1 MTQICTGSTSKN
13 APMYDGPIRWQMPD
27 GMDAVRAQK
36 IMMAFVDYTHSIYAL
51 CGELNVPTGTARLYL
66 TNSDTIPKGVYWKL
80 DGLLREMKKNP
91 ARMLEIMQDV
101 HKTGRSRY
109 LPPEERLDEYGAP
122 LSKTITDLNAD
133 ARGRTG
139 KALQEARNARG
150 LTIKEAAERMTAAGI
165 NVSEKYLWDLENRG
179 MTPSCRRFFPVC
191 EFYNLD
197 PGKFMFTGIFGQH
210 IKNWR
215 KAKNVE
221 GSIQ

>member
-1 MTQICTGSTSKN
+1 MTQICQGSASKS
-13 APMYDGPIRWQMPD
+13 APLYDGPIRWQMPD
-27 GMDAVRAQK
+27 GMNAARAQK
-36 IMMAFVDYTHSIYAL
+36 IMMAFVDYTYSIYAL
-51 CGELNVPTGTARLYL
+51 CGELNIPTGTARLYL

-80 DGLLREMKKNP
+80 DKLIRKMKKNP
-91 ARMLEIMQDV
+91 SRMLEIMQDI

-109 LPPEERLDEYGAP
+109 LPPEERFDEYGAP

-139 KALQEARNARG
+139 KALQEARTARG

-179 MTPSCRRFFPVC
+179 MTPSCRRFFQVC

-210 IKNWR
+210 INDWR

>member
-1 MTQICTGSTSKN
+1 MTQICTGSVSKS
-13 APMYDGPIRWQMPD
+13 APLYDGPIRWEMPD
-27 GMDAVRAQK
+27 GMNAQK
-36 IMMAFVDYTHSIYAL
+36 AQRIMMAFVDYTHSIYAL

-66 TNSDTIPKGVYWKL
+66 TNSGTIPKGVYWKL
-80 DGLLREMKKNP
+80 DKLIREMKKNP

-109 LPPEERLDEYGAP
+109 LPPEDRLDEYGAP
-122 LSKTITDLNAD
+122 LNRTITDLNAD

-179 MTPSCRRFFPVC
+179 MTPKCTKFFQIC
-191 EFYNLD
+191 EFYGIE
-197 PGKFMFTGIFGQH
+197 PGRFQFVGILGQH

-215 KAKNVE
+215 RAKNVE

>member
-1 MTQICTGSTSKN
+1 MTQICTGSASKS
-13 APMYDGPIRWQMPD
+13 APMYDGPIRWEMPD
-27 GMDAVRAQK
+27 GMNAVKAQK

-51 CGELNVPTGTARLYL
+51 CGELNIPTSTARLYL
-66 TNSDTIPKGVYWKL
+66 TNSDTIPKGVVWKL
-80 DGLLREMKKNP
+80 DNLLREMKKNP

-109 LPPEERLDEYGAP
+109 LPPEERFDREGAP
-122 LSKTITDLNAD
+122 VSRTITDLNSD

-139 KALQEARNARG
+139 KALQEAREARG
-150 LTIKEAAERMTAAGI
+150 LTIKEAADLMNERGI
-165 NVSEKYLWDLENRG
+165 KLDAPYLWDLENRG
-179 MTPSCRRFFPVC
+179 MTPKCTKFFSIC
-191 EFYNLD
+191 EFYGIE
-197 PGKFMFTGIFGQH
+197 PGRFQFVGILGQH